1 MQIYRF
7 LTFIL
12 YPLLILLI
20 FFRRLIKKEDVKRYK
35 EKIFPSH
42 FNISRNFKLKL
53 FWFHAASIGEMKSI
67 IPIIKEINKK
77 EKKIEILVTTVT
89 LSSSN
94 LAQIELKKFGNV
106 FHRFFPLDVEF
117 LIRKFILAWKPSV
130 ILLVDS
136 EIWPNLIYCA
146 KKKKIP
152 IGIINGRLTKKTFK
166 RWMIFPRFA
175 YSIFSNIEFS
185 LSSNNETHNY
195 LSKLKVKNTY
205 FTGNIKLISTPS
217 FSSNFQNERILNSKK
232 FWIAAS
238 THKDEEIFCLK
249 THLKLKEKIKDIVTI
264 IAPRHIDRINEI
276 NKLCLDLN
284 LIPQILSKNEKIEK
298 NKDIIII
305 NSFGDLNDYFK
316 YAKSVFIGKSNIS
329 RLKNEGGQNPIDAA
343 NLGCKI
349 YHGPYVYNFSEIYEI
364 FQQNNISEIIM
375 NPDELAEKIF
385 YDLESSDKDIKK
397 YSSIMSRLR
406 EQTLNNTM
414 KHINNF
420 LFNENI

>member
-1 MQIYRF
+1 M
-7 LTFIL
+7 
-12 YPLLILLI
+12 
-20 FFRRLIKKEDVKRYK
+20 
-35 EKIFPSH
+35 
-42 FNISRNFKLKL
+42 
-53 FWFHAASIGEMKSI
+53 
-67 IPIIKEINKK
+67 
-77 EKKIEILVTTVT
+77 
-89 LSSSN
+89 
-94 LAQIELKKFGNV
+94 AQIELKKFGNV

-117 LIRKFILAWKPSV
+117 LIRKFISAWQPSV

-152 IGIINGRLTKKTFK
+152 IGIINGRLTNKTFK

-232 FWIAAS
+232 FWLAAS
-238 THKDEEIFCLK
+238 THKDEEVFCLK
-249 THLKLKEKIKDIVTI
+249 THLKLKEKIRDIVTI

-276 NKLCLDLN
+276 NKICLDLN

-316 YAKSVFIGKSNIS
+316 HAKSVFIGKSNIAD
-329 RLKNEGGQNPIDAA
+329 LKT
-343 NLGCKI
+343 K
-349 YHGPYVYNFSEIYEI
+349 VV
-364 FQQNNISEIIM
+364 
-375 NPDELAEKIF
+375 K
-385 YDLESSDKDIKK
+385 
-397 YSSIMSRLR
+397 
-406 EQTLNNTM
+406 TLLM
-414 KHINNF
+414 LQI
-420 LFNENI
+420 